1 MESSFRKISQWGSN
15 VKNGLGGKRL
25 VNGSR
30 EERQGN
36 SEQCRQMRR
45 NKNEGSSSK
54 NGQSRGQARVS
65 NLGKI

>member
-15 VKNGLGGKRL
+15 VKDGLGGKRL

-36 SEQCRQMRR
+36 SEQCRQMRS

-54 NGQSRGQARVS
+54 NGLEVKARVFS
-65 NLGKI
+65 LDKI

>member
-1 MESSFRKISQWGSN
+1 MKD
-15 VKNGLGGKRL
+15 GLGGKRL

-36 SEQCRQMRR
+36 SEQRGQMMTR

-54 NGQSRGQARVS
+54 NGRSRGKARVS
-65 NLGKI
+65 SLGKI